1 VAFTYDPARQGSNLV
16 LLDASRIEE
25 PPVGVI
31 DMPQRIELIV
41 LLACK
46 HELARVASIQTP
58 QARRDQN
65 IVRKNRQ

>member
-1 VAFTYDPARQGSNLV
+1 M

-25 PPVGVI
+25 PPVAVI